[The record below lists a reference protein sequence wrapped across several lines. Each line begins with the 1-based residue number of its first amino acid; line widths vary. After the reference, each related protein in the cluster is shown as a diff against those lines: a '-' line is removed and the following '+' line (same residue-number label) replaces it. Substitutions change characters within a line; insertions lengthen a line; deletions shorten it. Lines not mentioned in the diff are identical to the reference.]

1 MAESK
6 AITQQEKNITD
17 KVLIRVKDMEKTG
30 DVAFPKNYNYQNAL
44 KSAYLILSETVDRNK
59 QPVLKSCSQES
70 ICNALLDMTIQGL
83 SPAKKQCYF
92 VPYNGKLQLMKSY
105 LGNVAATKRL
115 NGVKEVFA
123 NVIYQ
128 DDEFGYEI
136 DLNTGLKKIIK
147 HNQKIENI
155 DLTKIKGAYA
165 VVTKEDGNNFVE
177 VMTMAQIKKA
187 WNQGAAKG
195 NSGAHNNFTDEM
207 AKKTVIN
214 RACKMFVNTSDDSDL
229 LIDSI
234 NRTNEYIEED
244 LIETTHNEAKEEI
257 KEEANKEI
265 IDVDEVIPVEEAVK
279 DEVKEN
285 KTETI
290 DAEIVSEE
298 NDEVAPY

>member
-1 MAESK
+1 MSGQ
-6 AITQQEKNITD
+6 AITQQQKNITD

-30 DVAFPKNYNYQNAL
+30 DVAFPKNYSYQNAL
-44 KSAYLILSETVDRNK
+44 KSAYLILSETVDKIK

-92 VPYNGKLQLMKSY
+92 VAYGGKLQLMKSY

-115 NGVKEVFA
+115 AGVKDVFA

-128 DDEFGYEI
+128 DDEFEYEI

-155 DLTKIKGAYA
+155 DLKKIKGAYA
-165 VVTKEDGNNFVE
+165 VVTKEDNNNFVE
-177 VMTMAQIKKA
+177 VMTMDQIRKA
-187 WNQGAAKG
+187 WNQGTAKG

-214 RACKMFVNTSDDSDL
+214 RACKLFVNTSDDSDL
-229 LIDSI
+229 LIESI
-234 NRTNEYIEED
+234 NRTNEYIDEN
-244 LIETTHNEAKEEI
+244 LIETTHTEAKQEI
-257 KEEANKEI
+257 KEEANKEV
-265 IDVDEVIPVEEAVK
+265 IDVEEVIPVKEDDTDTTEVIEAEIIENTKEDDEEA
-279 DEVKEN
+279 
-285 KTETI
+285 
-290 DAEIVSEE
+290 
-298 NDEVAPY
+298 PY